1 MTSQNEE
8 AEDLMRRIEKEEE
21 ALAYEF
27 PERKVYHLCI
37 VNLVIGTLYCSKG
50 NFDFGI
56 NRVIKALEPF
66 QKKLGTDTWF
76 YVKVVFWNRT
86 CLINPWFKSFKISN
100 ISFSVV
106 SYRYWNIYRNNLLW
120 WRIEFFSN
128 VLTFWTIVKCTAR
141 KSKPGKSIRS
151 GSVY

>member
-76 YVKVVFWNRT
+76 YVKVVFNIKHILDNGRT
-86 CLINPWFKSFKISN
+86 QLKKMRIFLDSLMR
-100 ISFSVV
+100 VV
-106 SYRYWNIYRNNLLW
+106 LYVFEGQ
-120 WRIEFFSN
+120 EF
-128 VLTFWTIVKCTAR
+128 A
-141 KSKPGKSIRS
+141 
-151 GSVY
+151 